1 MTGAPKN
8 RAPRYKVAKPAII
21 RFGEDKSGEAKSV
34 DCLVRSLS
42 ETGAGLDVL
51 NLLPIPARFELEIP
65 GDGLSMHCRVAWRR
79 DHKMGVAF
87 IKKDDGIVIPA

>member
-21 RFGEDKSGEAKSV
+21 RFGEGKSV

-42 ETGAGLDVL
+42 ESGAGLDVL
-51 NLLPIPARFELEIP
+51 NLLPIPGKFDLEIP
-65 GDGLSMHCRVAWRR
+65 GDGLNLHCRVAWRR

>member
-1 MTGAPKN
+1 MPDYPKN

-51 NLLPIPARFELEIP
+51 NLLPIPAKFELEIP
-65 GDGLSMHCRVAWRR
+65 GDGLSLYCRVAWRR

-87 IKKDDGIVIPA
+87 IKPSPD

>member
-1 MTGAPKN
+1 MPDYPKN
-8 RAPRYKVAKPAII
+8 RAPRYKVAKPATI

-51 NLLPIPARFELEIP
+51 NLLTIPSRFELEIP
-65 GDGLSMHCRVAWRR
+65 GDGLSLHCRVAWRR

-87 IKKDDGIVIPA
+87 IKPSPD

>member
-21 RFGEDKSGEAKSV
+21 RFGEDKAV

-51 NLLPIPARFELEIP
+51 NLLPIPARFDLEIP
-65 GDGLSMHCRVAWRR
+65 GDGLSLHCRVAWRR